1 MITPSPA
8 RSSQAPNTRCRSI
21 SAGLNAHG
29 SNWPIYFITTCT
41 FERRRI
47 LAPSEVARILVDK
60 WQNARHRHGW
70 AVGRYVIMPDPVPF
84 FCSAEWMLKRC
95 HGSSRHGN
103 NGGASEP
110 AESGWPGSS
119 IPATTRCLKYVRFH
133 RHRQSACY
141 PFVSIS
147 TRARP
152 M

>member
-41 FERRRI
+41 FERLRI

-110 AESGWPGSS
+110 AES
-119 IPATTRCLKYVRFH
+119 
-133 RHRQSACY
+133 
-141 PFVSIS
+141 
-147 TRARP
+147 
-152 M
+152 